1 MPSVKLAYFPSL
13 CHALSY
19 SYHLSVNFITFRGC
33 HGWER
38 QQEENKQKLQ
48 EKCEEEKKKKSG
60 DKKKLDGKSGGGAK
74 SGAGAKSGSA
84 EKKEEVRKRKLEKET
99 VKKPS
104 WQG

>member
-1 MPSVKLAYFPSL
+1 MDCTYSGYFTSCVRREVLGARRAQQLKEAVK
-13 CHALSY
+13 
-19 SYHLSVNFITFRGC
+19 RM
-33 HGWER
+33 
-38 QQEENKQKLQ
+38 QKLQ

-99 VKKPS
+99 VKKTKLARLDFFL
-104 WQG
+104 